1 MNAETP
7 GWGLCMG
14 GSLHTD
20 DGKPAASESPKKG
33 GEIMNKHPKR
43 VYVVRRILALVM
55 AVFLVAA
62 AYGMYQEL
70 TTPAYECPEAPV
82 VVEKG
87 DTLWRIAE
95 KRCTGDMLEITDELV
110 RSYGTEIQPGQVI
123 QLP

>member
-1 MNAETP
+1 M
-7 GWGLCMG
+7 
-14 GSLHTD
+14 
-20 DGKPAASESPKKG
+20 K
-33 GEIMNKHPKR
+33 KHPKR

>member
-43 VYVVRRILALVM
+43 VYVVRRVLALVL
-55 AVFLVAA
+55 AVFLIAA
-62 AYGMYQEL
+62 AYGVYQEL
-70 TTPAYECPEAPV
+70 TAPAYECQQAPV
-82 VVEKG
+82 VVRQG
-87 DTLWRIAE
+87 DTLWGIAE
-95 KRCTGDMLEITDELV
+95 KRCTGDLLEVRYELTQ
-110 RSYGTEIQPGQVI
+110 SYGTEIQPGQVI